1 MNLFQAL
8 GVEAEERK
16 YIDAAKYNDFEN
28 SKDLM
33 EITYVVKELYRE
45 CYSIMY
51 NLSLRL
57 NEKWKNDPHV
67 LNKEIVFDHPLP
79 FDKKSSEHFD
89 YYQ

>member
-33 EITYVVKELYRE
+33 EITYVVKELYQVH
-45 CYSIMY
+45 
-51 NLSLRL
+51 
-57 NEKWKNDPHV
+57 KV
-67 LNKEIVFDHPLP
+67 LNLL
-79 FDKKSSEHFD
+79 
-89 YYQ
+89 Y